1 MGLFIKNMD
10 CPHCIIAAR
19 TIFVSVG
26 IVSSAIHLGE
36 VEINGGMDDEESG
49 QRQRV
54 SAQCLCLAA
63 MSTAR

>member
-10 CPHCIIAAR
+10 CPRCIIAVR

-26 IVSSAIHLGE
+26 FVHSAIHLGK